1 MVIFDLEHLENVNE
15 GNLVVGGDVPG
26 FQLVIGA
33 TAAVTGAA
41 AGGRIENSSQSVFTL
56 IAGLGNPSIPINIS
70 VLGTA
75 TSTSFPS

>member
-1 MVIFDLEHLENVNE
+1 MVIFDLEHLESVNE

-41 AGGRIENSSQSVFTL
+41 AGGRIENSSQSFFTL
-56 IAGLGNPSIPINIS
+56 NGGLGNPVFNIS